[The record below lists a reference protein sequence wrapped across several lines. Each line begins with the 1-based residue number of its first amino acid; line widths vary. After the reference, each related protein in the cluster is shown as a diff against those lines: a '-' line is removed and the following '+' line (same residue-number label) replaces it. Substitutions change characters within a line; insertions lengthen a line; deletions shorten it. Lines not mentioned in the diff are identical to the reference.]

1 MITIPE
7 NLAYLLKWE
16 TKAYAFLA
24 LVLKDGTPQVTPVWF
39 DWDGTHLIINT
50 ARGRVKDK
58 VLKRHPLV
66 AAAIANPADPYE
78 YIQLRG
84 RVVEETE
91 VGAREMIDHLSL
103 KYEGVIYKWY
113 KGETRVTYK
122 VLVEH
127 ARGG

>member
-1 MITIPE
+1 MMIPE

-39 DWDGTHLIINT
+39 DWDGTHLILNT

-58 VLKRHPLV
+58 VLKRQGVV
-66 AAAIANPADPYE
+66 AAAIANPADSYE

-91 VGAREMIDHLSL
+91 VGAREMIDHLSM

-122 VLVEH
+122 ILVEK
-127 ARGG
+127 AQG